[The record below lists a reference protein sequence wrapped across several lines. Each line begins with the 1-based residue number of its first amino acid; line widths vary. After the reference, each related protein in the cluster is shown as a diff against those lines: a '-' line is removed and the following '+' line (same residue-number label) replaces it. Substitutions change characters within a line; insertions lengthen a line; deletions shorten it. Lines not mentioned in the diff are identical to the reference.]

1 LICIVMFSELP
12 KAAYERPAAERGNKM
27 EVLTKKILEDA
38 IEKALNQNPVICY
51 SSVCFQCGKSFLSYK
66 PMNNFTDCEQH
77 KHNDD
82 YKMIKP
88 LKC

>member
-1 LICIVMFSELP
+1 
-12 KAAYERPAAERGNKM
+12 M
-27 EVLTKKILEDA
+27 EVLTKEILEDA
-38 IEKALNQNPVICY
+38 IKKAMEPKPFVY
-51 SSVCFQCGKSFLSYK
+51 GSVCFNCGKSFLSYK